1 MQGGTTAIPGIM
13 VNSIN
18 GIQKYAIFHPSAEH
32 SRIMIIFQF
41 QELLV
46 AVKQLSHNLYLSTVT
61 VISSSMWVA
70 VKEEMKWQKY
80 SEIFLSLLLM

>member
-1 MQGGTTAIPGIM
+1 MVFKNMQLLI
-13 VNSIN
+13 V
-18 GIQKYAIFHPSAEH
+18 FHPSAEH